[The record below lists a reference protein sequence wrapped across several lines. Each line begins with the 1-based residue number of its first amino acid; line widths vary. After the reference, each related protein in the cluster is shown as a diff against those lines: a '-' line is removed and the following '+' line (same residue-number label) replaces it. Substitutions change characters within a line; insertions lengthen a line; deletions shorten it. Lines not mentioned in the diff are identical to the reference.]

1 MDSGHGLLHALGIVK
16 NVNMKSFL
24 NQIFLSLPQSL
35 DNILMKLC
43 LQVCILFV
51 PCLQELNK
59 GIIQYD
65 FLSDPN
71 LIGIFRI
78 I

>member
-1 MDSGHGLLHALGIVK
+1 MDSGHGLLHALGIVE
-16 NVNMKSFL
+16 NVNMESFL

-59 GIIQYD
+59 GILQYE

>member
-16 NVNMKSFL
+16 NVNMESFL

-59 GIIQYD
+59 GILQYE